1 MTKPLQ
7 CEITIDQPLD
17 RLYKTL
23 LEQQLLY
30 FRHFDASIADL
41 NVGTT
46 IRRDFYT
53 KIRAHAIGGQTR
65 VTEIKE
71 NDCFGL
77 ESSYGAN
84 HIVQLFTFTAVGDRQ
99 TKVAYSETS
108 VFEKASHQTN
118 YGLVS
123 WFYTFFFKRQTKKR
137 LKQLGALACQ

>member
-53 KIRAHAIGGQTR
+53 KIRAHAIGR
-65 VTEIKE
+65 AHV
-71 NDCFGL
+71 
-77 ESSYGAN
+77 
-84 HIVQLFTFTAVGDRQ
+84 
-99 TKVAYSETS
+99 
-108 VFEKASHQTN
+108 
-118 YGLVS
+118 
-123 WFYTFFFKRQTKKR
+123 
-137 LKQLGALACQ
+137 